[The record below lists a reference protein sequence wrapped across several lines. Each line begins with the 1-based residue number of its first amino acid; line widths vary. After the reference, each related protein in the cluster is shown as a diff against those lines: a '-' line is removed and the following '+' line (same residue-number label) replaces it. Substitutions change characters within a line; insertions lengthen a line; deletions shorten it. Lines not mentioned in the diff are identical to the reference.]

1 MRPWK
6 RLSSKDIISSR
17 WLRVSEDKC
26 ELPSGLVLDP
36 FYVIHD
42 SDWIHVAA
50 ISDASEILTVR
61 QYRYAASAFCTELP
75 GGAVDQGEEPIVAAQ
90 RELLEET
97 GYVANHWEYV
107 GWLFANP
114 ARQTN
119 RVHLFLARDLLRK
132 SSQNLDDS
140 EEIEYVFMSQS
151 SIRGAIATGEFSQA
165 LHVASF
171 YRAVNYLASPSDVS

>member
-6 RLSSKDIISSR
+6 RLSSKDIVSSR
-17 WLRVSEDKC
+17 WLRVSEDRC

-36 FYVIHD
+36 FFVIHE
-42 SDWIHVAA
+42 SEWVHVVAM
-50 ISDASEILTVR
+50 SEGGKLLTVR
-61 QYRYAASAFCTELP
+61 QYRYAGDAFCTEFP
-75 GGAVDQGEEPIVAAQ
+75 GGIIDKGEEPLQAAQ

-97 GYVANHWEYV
+97 GYVAEQWEYV

-119 RVHLFLARDLLRK
+119 KVHLFVAWEIFHTA
-132 SSQNLDDS
+132 SQNLDAS
-140 EEIEYVFMSQS
+140 EEIEFAFMSQA
-151 SIRGAIATGEFSQA
+151 SIQESIAAGRFSQA

-171 YRAVNYLASPSDVS
+171 YRAINHLASRGDA